1 MKDIKWKSL
10 GAFSFANSRI
20 FMDRFILKVNESIE
34 SHDDSKK
41 AKLSIGFETLDHEKS
56 HVLKFKSSRRKIS
69 KNLNETGFL

>member
-1 MKDIKWKSL
+1 
-10 GAFSFANSRI
+10 
-20 FMDRFILKVNESIE
+20 MDRFILKVNESIE

-69 KNLNETGFL
+69 KNLKLIWETGFFLTNSDLALKIQIL